1 MALSEHKLIDALRP
15 VEDPELHMS
24 IVDLGMVKGVHV
36 HRGRVTATV
45 ALTVAGCPMRDEVT
59 RRVTAALESVRG
71 VKGVEVELTVMTPE
85 ELQGLR
91 ARVSGRSGDPAAW
104 QSSSAPSGQGG
115 TGQGGPG
122 QGAPASGGQGG
133 HNHGGHTH
141 GGPGGR
147 GPLGHEQ
154 GRPNRF
160 GPQSRTRVIGVS
172 SGKGGVGKSSV
183 TVNLAVALARAG
195 HDVAVLDAD
204 VYGFSVPGMLG
215 VEEEPVVQDM
225 KMVPPEAHGVRCMSM
240 GFFLEDA
247 QPVVWRG
254 PMLHKA
260 LEQFLVDV
268 DWGDPEFL
276 LIDMPPGTGD
286 VALSMAQYLPTSEMY
301 VVTTPQPAA
310 SRVAQ
315 RSAYMA
321 KKLNLPMRGVIENM
335 SWWTGPDGT
344 RQLLFGEGGGEQLAA
359 DLGVPLLGRIP
370 LDPAL
375 RQGGDEGRPIVAT
388 DPDGEVGRAFRDLAA
403 AIVGRGRA
411 RVFRP
416 ELTVR

>member
-1 MALSEHKLIDALRP
+1 MAVSEQQLIEALRP
-15 VEDPELHMS
+15 VTDPELHMS
-24 IVDLGMVKGVHV
+24 IVDLGMVKGVSAR
-36 HRGRVTATV
+36 RGRVTATV

-59 RRVTAALESVRG
+59 RRVRTALSE
-71 VKGVEVELTVMTPE
+71 VKGVKEVAVDLTVMTPE
-85 ELQGLR
+85 ELQGVR
-91 ARVSGRSGDPAAW
+91 ARVAGNRASDPAAW
-104 QSSSAPSGQGG
+104 SGSQEQGQS
-115 TGQGGPG
+115 TGQNQGHDHG
-122 QGAPASGGQGG
+122 QAGHSHGGQQ
-133 HNHGGHTH
+133 
-141 GGPGGR
+141 R
-147 GPLGHEQ
+147 RPLGHEE
-154 GRPNRF
+154 GRPNPF
-160 GPQSRTRVIGVS
+160 GPQSRTRVIGIS

-183 TVNLAVALARAG
+183 TVNLAVALAAAG
-195 HDVAVLDAD
+195 HDVGILDAD

-215 VEEEPVVQDM
+215 VSEEPTVHDL
-225 KMVPPEAHGVRCMSM
+225 KMLPPAAHGVRCISM
-240 GFFLEDA
+240 GFFLDDE

-276 LIDMPPGTGD
+276 LVDMPPGTGD

-310 SRVAQ
+310 RKVAQ

-335 SWWTGPDGT
+335 SWWTMPDGS
-344 RQLLFGEGGGEQLAA
+344 RQMLFGEGGGAQLAEE
-359 DLGVPLLGRIP
+359 LGVPLLAQIP

-375 RQGGDEGRPIVAT
+375 REGGDHGAPIAIT
-388 DPDGEVGRAFRDLAA
+388 APDSEVGRAFAALAES
-403 AIVGRGRA
+403 VVKRGRA
-411 RVFRP
+411 RVFRS

>member
-1 MALSEHKLIDALRP
+1 LALALSEQQLIDALRP
-15 VEDPELHMS
+15 VTDPELHMS
-24 IVDLGMVKGVHV
+24 IVDLGMVKGVGV
-36 HRGRVTATV
+36 RRGRVSATI

-59 RRVTAALESVRG
+59 RRVTAALHDLRG
-71 VKGVEVELTVMTPE
+71 VKEVSVELTVMTPA
-85 ELQGLR
+85 ELDSVR
-91 ARVSGRSGDPAAW
+91 ARVAGRSSSPDAWGGSAGGGHDHAGHSHGPAA
-104 QSSSAPSGQGG
+104 A
-115 TGQGGPG
+115 
-122 QGAPASGGQGG
+122 
-133 HNHGGHTH
+133 
-141 GGPGGR
+141 R
-147 GPLGHEQ
+147 RPLGHEE
-154 GRPNRF
+154 GRPNPF

-183 TVNLAVALARAG
+183 TVNVAVALARAG
-195 HDVAVLDAD
+195 HDVAILDAD

-215 VEEEPVVQDM
+215 VTDEPTVQDL

-240 GFFLEDA
+240 GFFLADE

-268 DWGDPEFL
+268 DWRDPEFL
-276 LIDMPPGTGD
+276 LVDIPPGTGD
-286 VALSMAQYLPTSEMY
+286 VALSMAQYLPTSEVY

-310 SRVAQ
+310 RKVAQ

-335 SWWTGPDGT
+335 SWWTGPDGH
-344 RQLLFGEGGGEQLAA
+344 RLALFGEGGGAQLAA
-359 DLGVPLLGRIP
+359 ELGVPLLGQVP
-370 LDPAL
+370 LDNAL
-375 RQGGDEGRPIVAT
+375 REGGDHGVPIAAST
-388 DPDGEVGRAFRDLAA
+388 PDSEPGRAFAALAE

-411 RVFRP
+411 RVFRS